1 MSIMRLSR
9 PCIYLACTL
18 LALLSAVL
26 RAQAPDSSIK
36 IGPDATPKLPAD
48 ACFYATVHVK
58 EIVAMKELQLVPWEI
73 ITAAGLDQM
82 GFDPLAVER
91 IDLILA
97 LGEESRPQIAFVAR
111 TNQKIEIKPEA
122 AKDLLDKSGYVVI
135 PLNERFVVV
144 GDFEFIKRVVNGP
157 VEDGELKRQVARI
170 GDSSIAW
177 CAFVT
182 SPVQKQLNDLATVVP
197 EDRRGDLLQIVQKT
211 KLLAARYDM
220 KTQSIPVVFEA
231 ANEADAIAVDKAFAN
246 VEQIMRKQ
254 FDDRVQSLNQGF
266 APSVD
271 KAIMNFANR
280 YQQDFVRV
288 MRPVRNGQR
297 LTLKMDQEFFDVMQ
311 MDSSLV
317 AISAVLRGVEAS
329 MGKGRQP
336 R

>member
-111 TNQKIEIKPEA
+111 TNQRLRSSQKRPRISWTNRA
-122 AKDLLDKSGYVVI
+122 TSSFRSMSDLLW
-135 PLNERFVVV
+135 L
-144 GDFEFIKRVVNGP
+144 
-157 VEDGELKRQVARI
+157 
-170 GDSSIAW
+170 
-177 CAFVT
+177 VT
-182 SPVQKQLNDLATVVP
+182 SSSQARCQRSS
-197 EDRRGDLLQIVQKT
+197 RR
-211 KLLAARYDM
+211 R
-220 KTQSIPVVFEA
+220 
-231 ANEADAIAVDKAFAN
+231 
-246 VEQIMRKQ
+246 
-254 FDDRVQSLNQGF
+254 
-266 APSVD
+266 
-271 KAIMNFANR
+271 
-280 YQQDFVRV
+280 
-288 MRPVRNGQR
+288 
-297 LTLKMDQEFFDVMQ
+297 
-311 MDSSLV
+311 
-317 AISAVLRGVEAS
+317 
-329 MGKGRQP
+329 
-336 R
+336 